1 MKKRP
6 LRSFLSIFWMKCL
19 ISVHCVTRAS
29 PVVKDFIFSLP
40 LTSFFTC
47 RNHCNICKGYE
58 FFCHK
63 KGHKYPWGMK
73 NHWKGRKITAL
84 VFIFQ
89 VKLVLHLLTHV
100 FNTWLRKIYIC
111 MKVISDL
118 YSIFKEMTHFELS
131 QKHILIQKL
140 VLFIREPPIL
150 KLRQNKSQT
159 FVFESTACC
168 KKKKGFKKWASQ

>member
-1 MKKRP
+1 MCNQGKPCRKK
-6 LRSFLSIFWMKCL
+6 LYFFLSPYI
-19 ISVHCVTRAS
+19 
-29 PVVKDFIFSLP
+29 
-40 LTSFFTC
+40 FFTC
-47 RNHCNICKGYE
+47 RNHCNICTSYE

-63 KGHKYPWGMK
+63 KGINTLGGMK

-100 FNTWLRKIYIC
+100 FNRWLRKMYIC

-118 YSIFKEMTHFELS
+118 YSIFKEMTHFEVS

-150 KLRQNKSQT
+150 NLRQNKNQT
-159 FVFESTACC
+159 FVFEPFLKNLNQLPAA
-168 KKKKGFKKWASQ
+168 KKKYSKNEHLNKRFVLLILSKL